1 MIITIDGPVAS
12 GKTTVARLL
21 AEKLGFYYLGSGL
34 LYRTLAYL
42 LRTECGYTEA
52 TLKMVRQEDVAFLLD
67 PNLFLYTYDAQHKER
82 IFFKGKEIPLS
93 QLRTPTIA
101 QDASVLATHAV
112 VRQALGALQ
121 RMIADDHNAVVEG
134 RDAGSVVFHDA
145 DIKFFITATVAERAR
160 RWQRDQAAQGTEL
173 TFDEA
178 VAMVERRDA
187 RDKGRAI
194 DPLVVPERAIVIDTT
209 ALDLEHVVVR
219 LQEEIKQQQKMQ
231 A

>member
-112 VRQALGALQ
+112 VRQAKQ
-121 RMIADDHNAVVEG
+121 IAENLVTQAKELLTQ
-134 RDAGSVVFHDA
+134 AKEAAKPSIEK
-145 DIKFFITATVAERAR
+145 IKGNLK
-160 RWQRDQAAQGTEL
+160 QAK
-173 TFDEA
+173 EA
-178 VAMVERRDA
+178 AS
-187 RDKGRAI
+187 
-194 DPLVVPERAIVIDTT
+194 
-209 ALDLEHVVVR
+209 
-219 LQEEIKQQQKMQ
+219 
-231 A
+231 